1 MTDHDQAWVPP
12 GVDPERA
19 DVARVYD
26 YFLGGTHNFPADRAA
41 AEAIIALEPNARA
54 IGRANRAF
62 LGRAVTYMAGAGGRQ
77 FLDIGAGLPTQG
89 HVHEVAQAT
98 APGAAVVYADID
110 PVALAHSRAL
120 LAGPPRATIIEA
132 DLREP
137 VTALERAEG
146 TGLIDL
152 SRPTGLLLN
161 AVLHFIPDEADPW
174 GIVRTL
180 RDALA
185 PGSYLALSHGSEDGK
200 PEVGEGAEKIY
211 RTAVSASLS
220 FRPHPDIPA
229 FLRRFVLD
237 GAGRGRTA
245 VRAAPRAAGPGCVLG
260 RLRRRRPQAM

>member
-1 MTDHDQAWVPP
+1 MTDHDQARVPP

-62 LGRAVTYMAGAGGRQ
+62 LRRAVAYMAGAGVRQ
-77 FLDIGAGLPTQG
+77 FLDIGSGIPTQG
-89 HVHEVAQAT
+89 HVHEVAEAA
-98 APGAAVVYADID
+98 APGTAVVYADID

-120 LAGPPRATIIEA
+120 LAGTPRATIIEA

-152 SRPTGLLLN
+152 GRPTGLLLN

-185 PGSYLALSHGSEDGK
+185 PGSYLALSHGSEEGK
-200 PEVGEGAEKIY
+200 PEVAQGAEEIY

-220 FRPHPDIPA
+220 FRSRRDI
-229 FLRRFVLD
+229 RRFFD
-237 GAGRGRTA
+237 GFDLIEPGLVALPFWRPPEPPDPDLFWGGFAGVGRK
-245 VRAAPRAAGPGCVLG
+245 P
-260 RLRRRRPQAM
+260 

>member
-41 AEAIIALEPNARA
+41 AEAIIALEPNTRA

-62 LGRAVTYMAGAGGRQ
+62 LGRAVAYMAGAGVRQ
-77 FLDIGAGLPTQG
+77 FLDIGSGIPTQG
-89 HVHEVAQAT
+89 HVHEVAQAA

-120 LAGPPRATIIEA
+120 LAGTARATIIEA

-152 SRPTGLLLN
+152 GRPTGLLLN

-174 GIVRTL
+174 GIVRTV

-185 PGSYLALSHGSEDGK
+185 PGSYLALSHGSEEGK
-200 PEVGEGAEKIY
+200 PEVAEGAGEIY

-220 FRPHPDIPA
+220 FRSRRDI
-229 FLRRFVLD
+229 RRFFD
-237 GAGRGRTA
+237 GFDLIEPGLVGLPFWRPPEPPDPDVFWGGFAGVGRK
-245 VRAAPRAAGPGCVLG
+245 P
-260 RLRRRRPQAM
+260 